1 MLPVTGFLDLKNIIM
16 NTVDECDALDGL
28 CVTGGRLNAYRAVT
42 YHIHSAQNYISLGIF
57 AGHSGVCSVCNETFT
72 EEHSWTEM
80 ISYYKCF
87 KCGLQSVA
95 IPVPVTSLPPEVVF
109 ALQSGQYSEMD
120 KIYIGNEINCI
131 I

>member
-1 MLPVTGFLDLKNIIM
+1 MLTEPL
-16 NTVDECDALDGL
+16 
-28 CVTGGRLNAYRAVT
+28 
-42 YHIHSAQNYISLGIF
+42 NYISLGIH

-95 IPVPVTSLPPEVVF
+95 IPVPITSLPPEVVF

-120 KIYIGNEINCI
+120 KVYIGNEIILYYLNGNFCLLAEVAE
-131 I
+131 